1 MYWNGVSGASDYGL
15 YISQYPY
22 GSSNIIYSNSSL
34 SGTSTNFVLPSGTL
48 SNGVKYCWNMNTENG
63 SATWGSVGNTLY
75 FQTPAPPLSGPTI
88 TSPGTS
94 TDTGSTVS
102 SLTPTMYWNGV
113 SGASDYGLYI
123 SQYPYGSSNII
134 YSNSSLSG
142 TSTNFVLPS
151 GTLSNG
157 VKYCWNMNTENSSA
171 TWGSV
176 GNTLSSRRLRRRCRG
191 QQSPRRGR
199 ARTRGPR

>member
-1 MYWNGVSGASDYGL
+1 MGLGGEHALLPDACAAVVGADNHLAGD
-15 YISQYPY
+15 
-22 GSSNIIYSNSSL
+22 G
-34 SGTSTNFVLPSGTL
+34 
-48 SNGVKYCWNMNTENG
+48 
-63 SATWGSVGNTLY
+63 
-75 FQTPAPPLSGPTI
+75 
-88 TSPGTS
+88 

-157 VKYCWNMNTENSSA
+157 VKYCWNMNTENGSA
-171 TWGSV
+171 DVGLGGEHALLPDARAAVVGADNHLAGDEHGHGVHGEQSDADDVLERGEWG
-176 GNTLSSRRLRRRCRG
+176 
-191 QQSPRRGR
+191 Q
-199 ARTRGPR
+199 

>member
-1 MYWNGVSGASDYGL
+1 MITGCTSAST
-15 YISQYPY
+15 PTARR
-22 GSSNIIYSNSSL
+22 NIIYSNSSL

-48 SNGVKYCWNMNTENG
+48 SNGVKYCWNMNTENSSG
-63 SATWGSVGNTLY
+63 TWGSVGNTLY

-94 TDTGSTVS
+94 TDTGSAVS

-151 GTLSNG
+151 RD
-157 VKYCWNMNTENSSA
+157 A
-171 TWGSV
+171 
-176 GNTLSSRRLRRRCRG
+176 
-191 QQSPRRGR
+191 
-199 ARTRGPR
+199 